1 MKYTIMKKIITYL
14 YIFILAASI
23 QIQAQ
28 IPGFGQNNKEFY
40 IDAISFKGNQ
50 EGMSRVDVYAVIP
63 YEMLTFEKSDS
74 KYFAKYELTIDIIDS
89 DGIVVKTKLLEKKI
103 LADDHYEAR
112 GGRGDF
118 DYSQSQ
124 FYLEKGDYKVQ
135 VNVFDLFG
143 NLSLS
148 RSKNVTVIDY
158 GSYPFAVSGIMLV
171 SSIREKDGKYSITP
185 HISDNIANLKEGFF
199 IFFEAYNTTDQDSVD
214 FQFDIYNSD
223 KDTIASSGRIRKV
236 LENTTNQ
243 EFLKVD
249 YPGKDAS
256 GIYTLQLTALKP
268 SDKKDYA
275 VEDIKAI
282 AQRSIKIERSLTGV
296 VIKDIDDAINQLR
309 YIASGT
315 EISHIEDGNTK
326 EEKERRFKEFW
337 QKHDPSPNTERNE
350 AFIDYYSRI
359 NIANEQFQSYTKG
372 WRTDMGMV
380 YVIFGTPA
388 NIESY
393 QQYGGGRTYQK
404 WYYPNHEFIFV
415 DNTGFGDFRLYFPP
429 TVYEKYEYGR
439 Y

>member
-1 MKYTIMKKIITYL
+1 MKKIIAFL
-14 YIFILAASI
+14 YIFLIATSINILA
-23 QIQAQ
+23 QV
-28 IPGFGQNNKEFY
+28 PGYDLSNKEFH
-40 IDAISFKGNQ
+40 IDAVSFKGSK
-50 EGMSRVDVYAVIP
+50 EGLNRVDVYTVVP

-74 KYFAKYELTIDIIDS
+74 KYFAKYELTVDIINS
-89 DGIVVKTKLLEKKI
+89 EGVVVKTKLLEKKI
-103 LADDHYEAR
+103 VADDYFEAR

-118 DYSQSQ
+118 DYSQNQ

-135 VNVFDLFG
+135 INVFDLFG

-158 GSYPFAVSGIMLV
+158 GSYPFAISGIMLV

-185 HISDNIANLKEGFF
+185 HISDNIANLKDGFF
-199 IFFEAYNTTDQDSVD
+199 IFFEAYNTTGQDSVD
-214 FQFDIYNSD
+214 FQFEIYNTD

-236 LENTTNQ
+236 LSNTTNQ

-249 YPGKDAS
+249 YPGNDAS

-268 SDKKDYA
+268 ADSKDYA
-275 VEDIKAI
+275 IEDIKAI
-282 AQRSIKIERSLTGV
+282 AQRSIKIERSLTGI

-309 YIASGT
+309 YIANGT
-315 EISHIEDGNTK
+315 EISNIEDGKTK

-337 QKHDPSPNTERNE
+337 LKYDPTPNTERNE
-350 AFIDYYSRI
+350 AFIEYYSRI

-380 YVIFGTPA
+380 YVIFGTPT

-415 DNTGFGDFRLYFPP
+415 DNTGFGDFRLYSPP